1 MAESVRSRLNTQKTN
16 CHWIQTSQRYSL
28 RSNGS
33 RTGPACCSR
42 VPPPDVL
49 TMLRRSSRTTSAA
62 RDGVLLRI
70 LAAVRLP
77 GRHAPKWIRSVES
90 AMPSRSMT
98 NVANLQ
104 PRMVSAASD
113 GAHLQAHLSDPAQRR
128 RYPDRRPAKAASSH
142 PNLDNAAV
150 RRSAYGEPAPGE
162 QQSRE
167 KATLS

>member
-1 MAESVRSRLNTQKTN
+1 MAEAVRSRLNTQKTN
-16 CHWIQTSQRYSL
+16 CRWIQTSQQYSL

-49 TMLRRSSRTTSAA
+49 TMLLQSSMTTSAA
-62 RDGVLLRI
+62 RDGVLLRV

-113 GAHLQAHLSDPAQRR
+113 GTPFGTPIGPCSAAPIPRSTSSKSCFVTPKSRQR
-128 RYPDRRPAKAASSH
+128 SST
-142 PNLDNAAV
+142 AV
-150 RRSAYGEPAPGE
+150 RLWRTSAGRTAK
-162 QQSRE
+162 S
-167 KATLS
+167 